1 MSPVS
6 CCRLVSRIAGY
17 SLDEYA
23 HHRRWSAFPFV
34 GRVVTIE
41 RCAGV
46 PVSARQVA
54 YRSLSVRR
62 RL

>member
-23 HHRRWSAFPFV
+23 VDPRFL
-34 GRVVTIE
+34 
-41 RCAGV
+41 
-46 PVSARQVA
+46 
-54 YRSLSVRR
+54 SLEES
-62 RL
+62 